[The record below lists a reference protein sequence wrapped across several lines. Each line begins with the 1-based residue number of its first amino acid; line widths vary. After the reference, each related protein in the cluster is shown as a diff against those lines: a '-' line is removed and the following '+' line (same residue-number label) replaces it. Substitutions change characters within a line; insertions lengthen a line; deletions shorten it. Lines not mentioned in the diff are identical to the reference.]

1 MPDVI
6 GDLAPERKLGPVL
19 GCEPAQRKNL
29 PKRAAAEEDDEQDGK
44 KEAWNRI
51 ARDDNGRG
59 PDVEPRAVA
68 HRLFDPKRDRD
79 EVGEQRHPEPERDRH
94 RQLLFD
100 ELQDGYIAEIR
111 SPKIKRYVILKHQSE
126 ALIGGLVE
134 AELLFEFGDE
144 LGVEPLGAPVFGR
157 IIAPPCSAARRTHL
171 PATAKAGRRAG
182 FCALQ
187 LREDTRD
194 WPARRKLHD
203 DKVDKQDSEQ
213 GRNHK
218 ENAARDI
225 GEHRRLSPSREMNL
239 LGLVLVEPPGR
250 QHAKLI
256 ARGASGMPEDIPIG
270 DKMIG
275 LVPHW
280 HPIMAGA

>member
-111 SPKIKRYVILKHQSE
+111 SPKIKPCVILKHQSE

-134 AELLFEFGDE
+134 AELLFEFSDE

-157 IIAPPCSAARRTHL
+157 IIAPPCSAARRTPL
-171 PATAKAGRRAG
+171 PPPLRPPPPFSPPPPNRAVSPASAPCSCAIIRSTGPPGANCTMTKLISRIPNRVGIIKKMRRA
-182 FCALQ
+182 
-187 LREDTRD
+187 
-194 WPARRKLHD
+194 
-203 DKVDKQDSEQ
+203 
-213 GRNHK
+213 
-218 ENAARDI
+218 I
-225 GEHRRLSPSREMNL
+225 
-239 LGLVLVEPPGR
+239 
-250 QHAKLI
+250 
-256 ARGASGMPEDIPIG
+256 
-270 DKMIG
+270 
-275 LVPHW
+275 
-280 HPIMAGA
+280 